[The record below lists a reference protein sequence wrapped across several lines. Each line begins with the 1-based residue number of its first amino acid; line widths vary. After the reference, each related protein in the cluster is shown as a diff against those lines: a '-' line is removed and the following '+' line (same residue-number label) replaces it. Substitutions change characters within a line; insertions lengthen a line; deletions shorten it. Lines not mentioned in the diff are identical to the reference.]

1 MTKQGKLYWMKERL
15 KTWVLFVL
23 SLLFVVAVSGV
34 SGVWA
39 EDCTQLE
46 SNSGVYLECLG
57 REIGKLSEDLQASRN
72 ATAPLEEEL
81 NSLIKKISGFQYQ
94 IDQAKVR
101 QVEIGAEIEER
112 EDLLSEQY
120 LILAEKTREYYKRL
134 RSTSFLS
141 QLLSS
146 MGTGETTREMAY
158 RNEANERDRQIILQL
173 SGEIGNLERDKI
185 ELEEQKEILAGLQAV
200 LNKEADFYGGE
211 VAKAKDYQSVLS
223 GQIASL
229 TAKQQAIVAARSG
242 SFITSVGSVP
252 IGSDYDASIAGFE
265 SGAPSG
271 YFAVFS
277 FGAYTHRKGMS
288 QYGAK
293 ARAEDKQLY
302 EQILQAYYPGSNLN
316 KEYSEPS
323 TIHVVGEGTSCF
335 KQVDNTYNKY
345 YDENVDFQTYLRRIY
360 EIPSSWHKEAQKA
373 QAVAARTYAIKQINN
388 KGYIRP
394 SQADQM
400 YKDCD
405 KGGDWA
411 VAVQETERDVLLDGG
426 GQPVTTYYS
435 STSGGYLTTMG
446 WDTTDGSAG
455 GDWTSKAWESKA
467 GSPWFYK
474 AWYRQSYR
482 NDSSDC
488 GRRPWMSE
496 EEMADIL
503 NAGLILKKGEGSGVD
518 TGRVLPVTIGSC
530 PIGGQS
536 GDPYSMGDLR
546 SKLSNPVTS
555 ISGDAVVTNDG
566 GGNTSQVKF
575 QTNRGEVSFSG
586 AEFKSVI
593 NTRAPGYISIPQSSF
608 AFFNIERK

>member
-15 KTWVLFVL
+15 RTWVLFVL
-23 SLLFVVAVSGV
+23 SLLFVVVASGV
-34 SGVWA
+34 GGVWA

-94 IDQAKVR
+94 IDQAKAR
-101 QVEIGAEIEER
+101 QVEIGVEIEER

-288 QYGAK
+288 QYGAYG
-293 ARAEDKQLY
+293 RANDGKKYDE
-302 EQILQAYYPGSNLN
+302 ILHAYYSFDRYEDRSGVTIRVNNGDRVNSGSVYWSGSL
-316 KEYSEPS
+316 EDY
-323 TIHVVGEGTSCF
+323 I
-335 KQVDNTYNKY
+335 
-345 YDENVDFQTYLRRIY
+345 RRIY
-360 EIPSSWHKEAQKA
+360 EVRESWPMAVLESQV
-373 QAVAARTYAIKQINN
+373 VAARSYVLAVTDNGVGSICDNEHCQVFQIN
-388 KGYIRP
+388 P
-394 SQADQM
+394 
-400 YKDCD
+400 
-405 KGGDWA
+405 KGGDWEIA
-411 VAVQETERDVLLDGG
+411 VNNTSGKVMMSGG
-426 GQPVTTYYS
+426 DIVKAYYS
-435 STSGGYLTTMG
+435 STTGGYLITMG